1 MIRETT
7 LAVFLL
13 AGCACAQDL
22 SIPMAESFQAGQNS
36 DPDYQK
42 GITAL
47 DAHDWDQ
54 AISRFDS
61 VADRKGTGA
70 DAALYW
76 KAYAQDH
83 AGRPEESLSTIAALR
98 RQYPSSRWLKDAQ
111 AIEVEV
117 RAQTGSPVNPGAQ
130 PDQELKLVAVNSLL
144 TSDPQTALPILQKLL
159 ASNNSLALKDRALFI
174 LTQTNLPEARKTL
187 SSIARDSRN
196 RDLQF
201 RAIRYMGMQ
210 GNDDSRKELTSI
222 YESSP
227 DKEIR
232 QQILK
237 SFMISGSRSLLL
249 QVAKSEKDPELR
261 REAIRNLALAGG
273 HAELAALYTSDAS
286 VEDRRD
292 ILKSMFLSGDSSKLI
307 EIARNE
313 KDPGLRAEAIKSL
326 GLMGSNGRGD
336 DLVAIYR
343 SDTHPEVRQA
353 VLKALFLQQNGK
365 ALVELARSEKDPA
378 MKEEIVKKMA
388 LVHTKETT
396 DYMMEILK

>member
-7 LAVFLL
+7 IALFMLTR
-13 AGCACAQDL
+13 CASAQGL
-22 SIPMAESFQAGQNS
+22 SVPMSESFQAGQNS

-54 AISRFDS
+54 AISRFDT
-61 VADRKGTGA
+61 VAARKGPGA

-83 AGRPEESLSTIAALR
+83 SGRPEESLSTIAEFR

-117 RAQTGSPVNPGAQ
+117 RAQTGSPVNPGTQ
-130 PDQELKLVAVNSLL
+130 TDEDLKLIAVNSLL
-144 TSDPQTALPILQKLL
+144 TSNPEAALPILQKLL

-187 SSIARDSRN
+187 SGIARDSRN
-196 RDLQF
+196 RDLQI

-210 GNDDSRKELTSI
+210 GNDDSRKELASI
-222 YESSP
+222 YESSS
-227 DKEIR
+227 DKEVK

-237 SFMISGSRSLLL
+237 SFMVSGSRSLLL
-249 QVAKSEKDPELR
+249 QVAKSEKDPDLR
-261 REAIRNLALAGG
+261 HEAIRNLAIAGG
-273 HAELAALYTSDAS
+273 QAELATLYSSDSS
-286 VEDRRD
+286 VEDKRD
-292 ILKSMFLSGDSSKLI
+292 ILKSMFINGDSAKLI
-307 EIARNE
+307 DIARNE
-313 KDPGLRAEAIKSL
+313 KDPSLRAEAIKSL
-326 GLMGSNGRGD
+326 GLMGNNGRSD

-343 SDTHPEVRQA
+343 SDTHVEVREA

-365 ALVELARSEKDPA
+365 ALVDLARSEKDPA